1 MIDKLNGSI
10 SALQKVSN
18 LCKRINEISPKRNKD
33 LDAIIKFCDDL
44 VESYQEMI
52 DGLIEDMH
60 KESIGYKKGDLSNE
74 IIN

>member
-10 SALQKVSN
+10 KALQKVSD
-18 LCKRINEISPKRNKD
+18 LCNRINEINPKRNKD

-52 DGLIEDMH
+52 DGIMEDMH
-60 KESIGYKKGDLSNE
+60 RESRGYKKGDLSNE
-74 IIN
+74 IVN